1 MKQNNLMIIGLTG
14 GIATGKS
21 TVSKILSKKG
31 FSIIDADNISKEV
44 VERGKDAYLEIVN
57 FFGKE
62 ILLENREINR
72 KKLGRIIFS
81 DKNSREV
88 LNNIVHPYVFKEIKK
103 QIEKLSQDNQTI
115 FLDVPLLLE
124 QYKLWK
130 EYDIEFYEIWLVYC
144 DESTQIK
151 RLMDRDNIS
160 KDDAVKK
167 INSQMS
173 LERKKGMSSKIIDNS
188 KDIEYLKKQIEELV
202 KTL

>member
-44 VERGKDAYLEIVN
+44 VEKGKDAYLEIVN